1 MSLLFSFEVSFA
13 YLTPKVY
20 MALLLCSFHPN
31 KHPEGFQM
39 KSELLLLCLHF
50 SPLEDSCFLLT
61 QGDVFFCNA
70 RLSSQIP
77 PGKTHQYVCFVL
89 LSFTNKANCYHVRQ

>member
-1 MSLLFSFEVSFA
+1 MSPLFSFEVSFA

-70 RLSSQIP
+70 RLSSQISP
-77 PGKTHQYVCFVL
+77 VKPTSMFALCCFH
-89 LSFTNKANCYHVRQ
+89 SQPKQTATT